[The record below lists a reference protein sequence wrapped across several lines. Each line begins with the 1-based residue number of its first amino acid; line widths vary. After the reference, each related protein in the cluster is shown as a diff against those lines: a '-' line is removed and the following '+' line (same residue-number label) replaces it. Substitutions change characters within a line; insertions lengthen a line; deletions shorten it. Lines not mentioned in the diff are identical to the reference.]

1 MSIKIVIAGCC
12 GKMGKR
18 IAALSFKDKELE
30 ISAAVESAGHPDIGK
45 NLGDIIGLDRL
56 FVDITGDLSSAV
68 KGSDVI
74 IDFTTP
80 AATLSNLKIARDE
93 NIPIVIGTTGITDEE
108 LKVIES
114 SSKRVPVLF
123 SSNMSIG
130 VNLIF
135 NIAPE
140 AALAL
145 GEDYDIEIVEAHHN
159 RKKDSPSGTAKTLL
173 QNIADAR
180 GAQLKNIAIYGR
192 KGSTGERPKGQIC
205 VHAIRGGNI
214 VGEHTVIFAGEDET
228 IEITHRAASRD
239 VFAKGAI
246 RAAKYIADKS
256 PGLYDMQDV
265 IKGV

>member
-1 MSIKIVIAGCC
+1 MSIKIVITGCC

-18 IAALSFKDKELE
+18 IASLASNDKDVE
-30 ISAAVESAGHPDIGK
+30 ITAGIESAGHADIGK
-45 NLGDIIGLDRL
+45 NLGSVIGVENL
-56 FVDITGDLSSAV
+56 FIDITSDLSSAV

-80 AATLSNLKIARDE
+80 SATLSNLKVARDE
-93 NIPIVIGTTGITDEE
+93 KIPIVIGTTGITDEE
-108 LKVIES
+108 LKVIDS
-114 SSKRVPVLF
+114 SSKKIPILF

-130 VNLIF
+130 VNFLF
-135 NIAPE
+135 GIAPE
-140 AALAL
+140 AAIVL
-145 GEDYDIEIVEAHHN
+145 GEDYDIEIVETHHN

-180 GAQLKNIAIYGR
+180 GAQLKDIAIYGR
-192 KGSTGERPKGQIC
+192 KGNAGERPKGQIC
-205 VHAIRGGNI
+205 VHAVRGGGI
-214 VGEHTVIFAGEDET
+214 IGEHTVIFAGQDE
-228 IEITHRAASRD
+228 ILEITHRASSRD

-246 RAAKYIADKS
+246 KAAKYIADKS